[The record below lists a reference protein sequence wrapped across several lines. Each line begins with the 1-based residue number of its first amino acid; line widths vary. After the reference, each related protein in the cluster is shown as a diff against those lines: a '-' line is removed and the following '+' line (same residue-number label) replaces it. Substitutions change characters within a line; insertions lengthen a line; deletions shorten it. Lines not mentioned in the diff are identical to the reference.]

1 MVAKSKLHRV
11 TYTDAVAILEEA
23 AKVAKF
29 KNKVEWEI
37 DLASEL
43 ERYLIEEKFPVPVIV
58 YNYPKATKA
67 FYMKLLVYT
76 IFADDND
83 SCRYSCYGQLH
94 ALSSHSNSS
103 MGKNVVVCAFKKFG
117 YSSPVQDSGGW
128 RNKSQNPLTVFKVPK
143 PFFRYLSLGHLL
155 IRFAGKGLTYRRLL
169 ISAPVLPLDDCCWIE
184 RLTVP
189 AKIGFSMTMLQ
200 IASEP
205 IEISYV
211 FIIYEAED
219 FCNLVMN
226 ESLMDHVQSF
236 QHGYPHHSVCYA
248 RNRLMA

>member
-11 TYTDAVAILEEA
+11 TYTDAVAILEET

-43 ERYLIEEKFPVPVIV
+43 ERYFEEKFPVPVIV

-155 IRFAGKGLTYRRLL
+155 IRFAGKGLTYR
-169 ISAPVLPLDDCCWIE
+169 ITSNPME
-184 RLTVP
+184 RTIVW
-189 AKIGFSMTMLQ
+189 TM

-236 QHGYPHHSVCYA
+236 QHVILITVYVMPGIGLWPRSIRGHDTMVVI
-248 RNRLMA
+248 L